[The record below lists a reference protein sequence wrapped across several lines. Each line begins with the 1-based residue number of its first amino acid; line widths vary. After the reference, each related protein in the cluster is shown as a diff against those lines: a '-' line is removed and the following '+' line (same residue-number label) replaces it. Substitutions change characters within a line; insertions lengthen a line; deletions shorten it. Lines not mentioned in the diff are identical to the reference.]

1 VNEKKGRRGRTKKAE
16 RREGRCR
23 GRRPRQQQLKGADRR
38 GWDFHT
44 PPFPE
49 KSTIWSGVEPVFPA
63 IGQLF
68 MPIQGVFTNTEGV
81 FILVQGVFTYMDGVF
96 TVKKGSS

>member
-1 VNEKKGRRGRTKKAE
+1 MRRKAEGEGRRRP
-16 RREGRCR
+16 REGKADVG
-23 GRRPRQQQLKGADRR
+23 GRRPRQQQLKGADRS

-44 PPFPE
+44 HPFPE
-49 KSTIWSGVEPVFPA
+49 KSIIWSGLEPVFPA

-68 MPIQGVFTNTEGV
+68 MPIQGVFTNIQEV